1 MRVYKEDE
9 GGEKETKPCGT
20 GGGNIARA
28 PVACSCCR
36 AHVEVLNLTLMFLL
50 QVASLVCLRGLRKR
64 LRSWSCSSSWRN
76 SLPER

>member
-1 MRVYKEDE
+1 MRYRCNNRQGPLQAELLL
-9 GGEKETKPCGT
+9 P
-20 GGGNIARA
+20 
-28 PVACSCCR
+28 CSCCR